1 MLVLSRKPGEAIHI
15 GSGITITV
23 VEVKGSRVRV
33 GIQAPDEVPV
43 LRAEL
48 INSMAQQLAEL
59 PQ

>member
-15 GSGITITV
+15 GSGITVTV

-48 INSMAQQLAEL
+48 INSMVQQLAEL